1 MAIHTNGG
9 VNSPEVFPGYN
20 WARDLPQDIVV
31 KLIEEY
37 RDYYTIVHIKRHD
50 QQGYPDTLE
59 CIDSPRAIAY
69 MLLQSEKRVFID
81 SFAQHLA
88 AALDLPSTVCW
99 VTTNPVVFGYDIHD
113 NVFAEPHK
121 KEFTTNAK
129 TYSQYE
135 LNEGIL
141 DFPWGKNEEVFN
153 INKIF
158 QSINRS

>member
-1 MAIHTNGG
+1 
-9 VNSPEVFPGYN
+9 
-20 WARDLPQDIVV
+20 
-31 KLIEEY
+31 
-37 RDYYTIVHIKRHD
+37 
-50 QQGYPDTLE
+50 
-59 CIDSPRAIAY
+59 
-69 MLLQSEKRVFID
+69 MLLQSEKSVFID